1 LREFTVELLAELKN
15 RYLLIA
21 MLRYQDAGQNSHRFG
36 SKAEGIDQLQLRR
49 EDEEVA
55 QAATASAEAQNQSD
69 ESVTA
74 AASSTRVMRSACL

>member
-1 LREFTVELLAELKN
+1 MELLAGLKN

-21 MLRYQDAGQNSHRFG
+21 KLRHKVAGQNSHRFG
-36 SKAEGIDQLQLRR
+36 SKAEGIDQLQLRPD
-49 EDEEVA
+49 DEEVA
-55 QAATASAEAQNQSD
+55 RAATASAEAQNQSD